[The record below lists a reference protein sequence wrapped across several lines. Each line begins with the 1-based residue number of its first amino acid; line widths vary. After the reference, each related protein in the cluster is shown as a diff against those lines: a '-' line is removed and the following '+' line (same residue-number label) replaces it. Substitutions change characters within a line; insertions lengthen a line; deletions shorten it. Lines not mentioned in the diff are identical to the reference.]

1 MSYIL
6 QAAVTLVQF
15 VVGLYLLIV
24 LLRFLFQ
31 LARADFYNPIS
42 QAIVKLTNP
51 PLKILRRIIPGY
63 AGIDWPSIVLMLFIQ
78 ALEIALLT
86 SLIFG
91 TLPEPAGLLVL
102 SIARLLQLTVYVYI
116 FMIFIIVVISWVN
129 PGAYN
134 PLTVLIHQLTE
145 PLMRPVRRKLPTTGG
160 LDWTPMAVLL
170 GLYLTLSLIIAP
182 LLDWGNALS
191 GITYRLP
198 Q

>member
-6 QAAVTLVQF
+6 QASVTLVQF

-31 LARADFYNPIS
+31 LTRADFYNPIS

-51 PLKILRRIIPGY
+51 PLKILRRLVPGY
-63 AGIDWPSIVLMLFIQ
+63 GGIDWPSIILLLIIQ
-78 ALEIALLT
+78 TLEIVLITALI
-86 SLIFG
+86 SG
-91 TLPEPAGLLVL
+91 NLPKPAGLAVL
-102 SIARLLQLTVYVYI
+102 SIAHLLQLTIYVYI
-116 FMIFIIVVISWVN
+116 FMILIMIVISWVN

-145 PLMRPVRRKLPTTGG
+145 PLMQPVRRKLPTTGG
-160 LDWTPMAVLL
+160 LDWSPMAVLL

-182 LLDWGNALS
+182 LLDLGNSLS
-191 GITYRLP
+191 GLPFRLP
-198 Q
+198 